1 MLVLSRRVGERIV
14 IDDRITVIV
23 QRVSGNRV
31 SIGIEAP
38 EDVRIIRGELEKLA
52 KSFESAPPAA
62 VPVRAGAPLE
72 ELVAPPFSLNL
83 PR

>member
-1 MLVLSRRVGERIV
+1 MLVLSRRVGEKIV
-14 IDDRITVIV
+14 IDDRITLIV

-38 EDVRIIRGELEKLA
+38 DEVRIIRGELEQIA
-52 KSFESAPPAA
+52 KSFEPTVPPVA
-62 VPVRAGAPLE
+62 VRAGAPLE
-72 ELVAPPFSLNL
+72 SLVPQFPVNL